1 MAGVGGRFE
10 LEELRRQA
18 EAEKKAARMRA
29 IVSNATLVV
38 VLVAVAVGGKIGWD
52 MWQEKREAERVA
64 AEEAR
69 IAEEKAVAERKKAE
83 AERAK
88 AAEEKREAERKA
100 REAAE
105 AAERKAREE
114 KREAERI
121 AREEERRRKEE
132 ERRFAEEH
140 RVEQQEL
147 KKYEDLAVSNLRF
160 QTGDHI
166 CYEYGVDEIV
176 EASVDERRWL
186 ELSQLS
192 QKRQTIEFL
201 EQLRGDSVTNDFSDI
216 RYPDRDTF
224 AKLLENLDA
233 ERFTLVL
240 RLKDDARGRRL
251 ALVAPDLEKGL
262 AEPEGAR
269 QMKSG
274 SRVIGW
280 TVPFAYG
287 DKMPVFLVEQP
298 TADRFSREW
307 SARRRKLRTE
317 AAKLDNRD
325 EYVANRLAKELPDF
339 VKSVKVEITTPPPED
354 KPSSKSSSSKRRE
367 EKQRPTMKGSNSDI
381 RTLGGARTLR

>member
-18 EAEKKAARMRA
+18 QAEKKAARTRA

-38 VLVAVAVGGKIGWD
+38 VLLVVAIGGKIGWD
-52 MWQEKREAERVA
+52 KWQEKREADRVA

-69 IAEEKAVAERKKAE
+69 IAEEKAAAERKKAE
-83 AERAK
+83 AEREK
-88 AAEEKREAERKA
+88 AAAEKREAERKA

-140 RVEQQEL
+140 RAEQQEL
-147 KKYEDLAVSNLRF
+147 KKFEDQAVSNLRF

-176 EASVDERRWL
+176 ESSVDERRWL

-192 QKRQTIEFL
+192 QKRQTIDFL

-240 RLKDDARGRRL
+240 KLKDDVRGRRL
-251 ALVAPDLEKGL
+251 ALVAPNLEKGL

-287 DKMPVFLVEQP
+287 DKMPVFLVEQS

-307 SARRRKLRTE
+307 GARRRKLRTE

-325 EYVANRLAKELPDF
+325 EYVANRLSKELPGF
-339 VKSVKVEITTPPPED
+339 VKSVKIEITTPPPED
-354 KPSSKSSSSKRRE
+354 KSAAKSSSSQKRETKPR
-367 EKQRPTMKGSNSDI
+367 QLMKGSNSNI
-381 RTLGGARTLR
+381 RTLGGPKTLR

>member
-18 EAEKKAARMRA
+18 QAEKKAARTRA

-38 VLVAVAVGGKIGWD
+38 VLLVVAIGGKIGWD
-52 MWQEKREAERVA
+52 KWQEKREADRIA

-176 EASVDERRWL
+176 ESSVDERRWL

-274 SRVIGW
+274 PRVIGW

-287 DKMPVFLVEQP
+287 DKMPVFLVEQS

-325 EYVANRLAKELPDF
+325 EYVSNRLSKELPGF
-339 VKSVKVEITTPPPED
+339 VKSVKIEITTPPPED
-354 KPSSKSSSSKRRE
+354 KSAAKSSSSQKRE
-367 EKQRPTMKGSNSDI
+367 SKQRQLMKGSNSNI
-381 RTLGGARTLR
+381 RTLGGPKTLR

>member
-52 MWQEKREAERVA
+52 KWQEKREADRVA

-147 KKYEDLAVSNLRF
+147 KKYEDLTVSNLRF

-176 EASVDERRWL
+176 ESSVDERRWL

-287 DKMPVFLVEQP
+287 DKMPVFLVEQS

-325 EYVANRLAKELPDF
+325 EYVSNRLSKELPGF
-339 VKSVKVEITTPPPED
+339 VKSVKIEITTPPPED
-354 KPSSKSSSSKRRE
+354 KSAAKSSSSQKRE
-367 EKQRPTMKGSNSDI
+367 SKQRQLMKGSNSNI
-381 RTLGGARTLR
+381 RTLGGPKTLR

>member
-52 MWQEKREAERVA
+52 KWQEKREADRIA
-64 AEEAR
+64 AEDAR
-69 IAEEKAVAERKKAE
+69 IAEEKAAAERKKAE
-83 AERAK
+83 AEREK
-88 AAEEKREAERKA
+88 AAAERREAEKKA
-100 REAAE
+100 REEAR

-176 EASVDERRWL
+176 ESSVDERRWL

-201 EQLRGDSVTNDFSDI
+201 VQLRGDSVTNDFSDI

-287 DKMPVFLVEQP
+287 DKMPVFLVEQS

-307 SARRRKLRTE
+307 SASRRKLRTE

-325 EYVANRLAKELPDF
+325 EYVANRLLKELPDF
-339 VKSVKVEITTPPPED
+339 VKSVKIEITTPPPED
-354 KPSSKSSSSKRRE
+354 KSAAKSSSSQKRETKPR
-367 EKQRPTMKGSNSDI
+367 QLMKGSNSNI
-381 RTLGGARTLR
+381 RTLGGPKTLR

>member
-18 EAEKKAARMRA
+18 QAEKKAARTRA

-38 VLVAVAVGGKIGWD
+38 VLLVVAIGGKIGWD
-52 MWQEKREAERVA
+52 KWQEKREADRVA

-69 IAEEKAVAERKKAE
+69 IAEEKAAAERKKAE
-83 AERAK
+83 AEREK
-88 AAEEKREAERKA
+88 AAAEKREAERKA

-140 RVEQQEL
+140 RAEQQEL
-147 KKYEDLAVSNLRF
+147 KKFEDQAVSNLRF

-176 EASVDERRWL
+176 ESSVDERRWL

-224 AKLLENLDA
+224 AKLMDNLDA

-240 RLKDDARGRRL
+240 KLKDVVRGRRL
-251 ALVAPDLEKGL
+251 ALVAPDVEKGL

-287 DKMPVFLVEQP
+287 DKMPVFLVEQS

-307 SARRRKLRTE
+307 GARRRKLRTE

-325 EYVANRLAKELPDF
+325 EYVSIRLSKELPGF
-339 VKSVKVEITTPPPED
+339 VKSVKIEITTPPPED
-354 KPSSKSSSSKRRE
+354 KSAAKSSSSQKRETKPR
-367 EKQRPTMKGSNSDI
+367 QLMKGSNSNI
-381 RTLGGARTLR
+381 RTLGGPKTLR

>member
-18 EAEKKAARMRA
+18 QAEKKAARTRA

-38 VLVAVAVGGKIGWD
+38 VLLVVAIGGKIGWD
-52 MWQEKREAERVA
+52 KWQEKREADRVA

-147 KKYEDLAVSNLRF
+147 KKYEDRTVSRLRC

-176 EASVDERRWL
+176 ESSVDERRWL

-287 DKMPVFLVEQP
+287 DKMPVFLVEQS

-354 KPSSKSSSSKRRE
+354 QPSSKSSSSKRRGE
-367 EKQRPTMKGSNSDI
+367 QPRPTMKGSNSDI

>member
-18 EAEKKAARMRA
+18 QAEKKAARTRA

-38 VLVAVAVGGKIGWD
+38 VLLVVAIGGKIGWD
-52 MWQEKREAERVA
+52 KWQEKREADRIA

-69 IAEEKAVAERKKAE
+69 IAEEKAAAERKKAE
-83 AERAK
+83 AEREK
-88 AAEEKREAERKA
+88 AAAEKREAERKA

-147 KKYEDLAVSNLRF
+147 KKYEDLTVSNLRF

-325 EYVANRLAKELPDF
+325 EYVSNRLSKELPGF
-339 VKSVKVEITTPPPED
+339 VKSVKIEITTPPPED
-354 KPSSKSSSSKRRE
+354 KSAAKSSSSQKRE
-367 EKQRPTMKGSNSDI
+367 SKQRQLMKGSNSNI
-381 RTLGGARTLR
+381 RTLGGPKTLR

>member
-18 EAEKKAARMRA
+18 QAEKKAARTRA

-38 VLVAVAVGGKIGWD
+38 VLLVVAIGGKIGWD
-52 MWQEKREAERVA
+52 KWQEKREADRVA

-69 IAEEKAVAERKKAE
+69 IAEEKAAAERKKAE
-83 AERAK
+83 AEREK
-88 AAEEKREAERKA
+88 AAAEKREAERKA

-140 RVEQQEL
+140 RAEQQEL
-147 KKYEDLAVSNLRF
+147 KKFEDQAVSNLRF

-176 EASVDERRWL
+176 ESSVDERRWL

-192 QKRQTIEFL
+192 QKRQTIDFL

-240 RLKDDARGRRL
+240 KLKDVVRGRRL
-251 ALVAPDLEKGL
+251 ALVAPDVEKGL

-287 DKMPVFLVEQP
+287 DKMPFFLMEQS

-307 SARRRKLRTE
+307 GARRRKLRTE

-325 EYVANRLAKELPDF
+325 EYVSIRLSKELPGF
-339 VKSVKVEITTPPPED
+339 VKSVKIEITTPPPED
-354 KPSSKSSSSKRRE
+354 KSAAKSSSSQKRETKPR
-367 EKQRPTMKGSNSDI
+367 QLMKGSNSNI
-381 RTLGGARTLR
+381 RTLGGPKTLR

>member
-18 EAEKKAARMRA
+18 QAEKKAARTRA

-38 VLVAVAVGGKIGWD
+38 VLLVVAIGGKIGWD
-52 MWQEKREAERVA
+52 KWQEKREADRVA

-69 IAEEKAVAERKKAE
+69 IAEEKAAAERKKAE
-83 AERAK
+83 AEREK
-88 AAEEKREAERKA
+88 AAAEKREAERKA

-140 RVEQQEL
+140 RAEQQEL
-147 KKYEDLAVSNLRF
+147 KKFEDQAVSNLRF

-176 EASVDERRWL
+176 ESSVDERRWL

-192 QKRQTIEFL
+192 QKRQTIDFL

-240 RLKDDARGRRL
+240 KLKDVVRGRRL

-287 DKMPVFLVEQP
+287 DKMPVFLVEQS

-307 SARRRKLRTE
+307 GARRRKLRTE

-325 EYVANRLAKELPDF
+325 EYVANRLSKELPGF
-339 VKSVKVEITTPPPED
+339 VKSVKIEITTPPPED
-354 KPSSKSSSSKRRE
+354 KSAAKSSSSQKRETKPR
-367 EKQRPTMKGSNSDI
+367 QLMKGSNSNI
-381 RTLGGARTLR
+381 RTLGGPKTLR

>member
-38 VLVAVAVGGKIGWD
+38 VLIAVAVGGKIGWD
-52 MWQEKREAERVA
+52 KWQEKREADRIA

-69 IAEEKAVAERKKAE
+69 IAEEKAAAERKKAE
-83 AERAK
+83 AEREK
-88 AAEEKREAERKA
+88 AAAEKREAERKA

-114 KREAERI
+114 KRETERI

-147 KKYEDLAVSNLRF
+147 KKYEDLTVSNLRF

-325 EYVANRLAKELPDF
+325 EYVSNRLSKELPGF
-339 VKSVKVEITTPPPED
+339 VKSVKIEITTPPPED
-354 KPSSKSSSSKRRE
+354 KSAAKFSSSQKRE
-367 EKQRPTMKGSNSDI
+367 SKQRQLMKGSNSNI
-381 RTLGGARTLR
+381 RTLGGPKTLR

>member
-1 MAGVGGRFE
+1 MSGVGGRFE

-38 VLVAVAVGGKIGWD
+38 VLIAVAVGGKIGWD
-52 MWQEKREAERVA
+52 KWQEKREADRIA
-64 AEEAR
+64 TEEAR

-114 KREAERI
+114 KRETERI

-147 KKYEDLAVSNLRF
+147 KKYEDLTVSNLRF

-176 EASVDERRWL
+176 ESSVDERRWL
-186 ELSQLS
+186 ELSQFS

-325 EYVANRLAKELPDF
+325 EYVSNRLSKELPGF
-339 VKSVKVEITTPPPED
+339 VKSVKIEITTPPPGD
-354 KPSSKSSSSKRRE
+354 KPSSKSSSSKKRE

>member
-18 EAEKKAARMRA
+18 QAEKKAARTRA

-38 VLVAVAVGGKIGWD
+38 VLLVVAIGGKIGWD
-52 MWQEKREAERVA
+52 MWQEKREADRVA

-325 EYVANRLAKELPDF
+325 EYVSNRLSKELPGF
-339 VKSVKVEITTPPPED
+339 VKSVKIEITTPPPED
-354 KPSSKSSSSKRRE
+354 KSAAKSSSSQNRE
-367 EKQRPTMKGSNSDI
+367 SKQRQLMKGSNSNI
-381 RTLGGARTLR
+381 RTLGGPKTLR

>member
-52 MWQEKREAERVA
+52 MWQEKREADRVA

-176 EASVDERRWL
+176 ESSVDERRWL

-325 EYVANRLAKELPDF
+325 EYVSNRLSKELPGF
-339 VKSVKVEITTPPPED
+339 VKSVKIEITTPPPED
-354 KPSSKSSSSKRRE
+354 KSAAKSSSSPKRE
-367 EKQRPTMKGSNSDI
+367 SKQRQLMKGSNSNI
-381 RTLGGARTLR
+381 RTLGGPKTLR

>member
-147 KKYEDLAVSNLRF
+147 KKYEDLTVSNLRF

-325 EYVANRLAKELPDF
+325 EYVSNRLSKELPGF
-339 VKSVKVEITTPPPED
+339 VKSVKIEITTPPPED
-354 KPSSKSSSSKRRE
+354 KSAAKSSSSQKRE
-367 EKQRPTMKGSNSDI
+367 SKQRQLMKGSNSNI
-381 RTLGGARTLR
+381 RTLGGPKTLR

>member
-52 MWQEKREAERVA
+52 MWQEKREADRVA

-147 KKYEDLAVSNLRF
+147 KKYEDLTVSNLRF

-176 EASVDERRWL
+176 ESSVDERRWL

-280 TVPFAYG
+280 TVPFTYG
-287 DKMPVFLVEQP
+287 DKMPVFLVEQS

-325 EYVANRLAKELPDF
+325 EYVSNRLSKELPGF
-339 VKSVKVEITTPPPED
+339 VKSVKIEITTPPPED
-354 KPSSKSSSSKRRE
+354 KSAAKSSSSQKRE
-367 EKQRPTMKGSNSDI
+367 SKQRQLMKGSNSNI
-381 RTLGGARTLR
+381 RTLGGPKTLR

>member
-38 VLVAVAVGGKIGWD
+38 VLIAVAVGGKIGWD
-52 MWQEKREAERVA
+52 KWQEKREADRVA

-69 IAEEKAVAERKKAE
+69 IAEEKAAAERKKAE
-83 AERAK
+83 AEREK
-88 AAEEKREAERKA
+88 AAAEKREAERKA
-100 REAAE
+100 REEAR
-105 AAERKAREE
+105 AAERRAREE
-114 KREAERI
+114 KIAAEKA

-132 ERRFAEEH
+132 ERRYAEEH
-140 RVEQQEL
+140 RAEQQEL
-147 KKYEDLAVSNLRF
+147 KKYEDQVVSNLRF
-160 QTGDHI
+160 QAGDHI

-176 EASVDERRWL
+176 ESSVDERRWL
-186 ELSQLS
+186 ELSQLAK
-192 QKRQTIEFL
+192 KRQTIEFL
-201 EQLRGDSVTNDFSDI
+201 EQLRGESVTNDFSAT

-240 RLKDDARGRRL
+240 KLKDDARGRRL

-274 SRVIGW
+274 TRVIGW

-287 DKMPVFLVEQP
+287 DEMTMFLVEQA
-298 TADRFSREW
+298 TADRFTREW
-307 SARRRKLRTE
+307 TSLRRKMRTE

-325 EYVANRLAKELPDF
+325 EYVANRLSKELPDF
-339 VKSVKVEITTPPPED
+339 VKSVKIEITTPPPED
-354 KPSSKSSSSKRRE
+354 KPSSKSSSSKKHE

>member
-18 EAEKKAARMRA
+18 QAEKKAARTRA

-38 VLVAVAVGGKIGWD
+38 VLLVVAIGGKIGWD
-52 MWQEKREAERVA
+52 MWQEKREADRVA

-176 EASVDERRWL
+176 ESSVDECRWL

-325 EYVANRLAKELPDF
+325 EYVSNRLSKELPGF
-339 VKSVKVEITTPPPED
+339 VKSVKIEITTPPPED
-354 KPSSKSSSSKRRE
+354 KSAAKSSSSQKRE
-367 EKQRPTMKGSNSDI
+367 SKQRQLMKGSNSNI
-381 RTLGGARTLR
+381 RTLGGPKTLR

>member
-18 EAEKKAARMRA
+18 QAEKKAARTRA

-38 VLVAVAVGGKIGWD
+38 VLLVVAIGGKIGWD
-52 MWQEKREAERVA
+52 MWQEKREADRVA

-69 IAEEKAVAERKKAE
+69 IAEEKAVAERKNAE

-147 KKYEDLAVSNLRF
+147 KKYEDLTVSNLRF

-176 EASVDERRWL
+176 ESSVDERRWL

-325 EYVANRLAKELPDF
+325 EYVSNRLSKELPGF
-339 VKSVKVEITTPPPED
+339 VKSVKIEITTPPPED
-354 KPSSKSSSSKRRE
+354 KSAAKSSSSQKRE
-367 EKQRPTMKGSNSDI
+367 SKQRQLMKGSNSNI
-381 RTLGGARTLR
+381 RTLGGPKTLR

>member
-18 EAEKKAARMRA
+18 QAEKKAARTRA

-38 VLVAVAVGGKIGWD
+38 VLLVVAICGKIGWD
-52 MWQEKREAERVA
+52 MWQEKREADRVA

-69 IAEEKAVAERKKAE
+69 IAEEKAVAERKNAE

-176 EASVDERRWL
+176 ESSVDERRWL

-325 EYVANRLAKELPDF
+325 EYVSNRLSKELPGF
-339 VKSVKVEITTPPPED
+339 VKSVKIEITTPPPED
-354 KPSSKSSSSKRRE
+354 KSAAKSSSSQKRE
-367 EKQRPTMKGSNSDI
+367 SKQRQLMKGSNSNI
-381 RTLGGARTLR
+381 RTLGGPKTLR

>member
-52 MWQEKREAERVA
+52 MWQEKREADRVA

-176 EASVDERRWL
+176 ESSVDECRWL

-325 EYVANRLAKELPDF
+325 EYVSNRLSKELPGF
-339 VKSVKVEITTPPPED
+339 VKSVKIEITTPPPED
-354 KPSSKSSSSKRRE
+354 KSAAKSSSSQKRE
-367 EKQRPTMKGSNSDI
+367 SKQRQLMKGSNSNI
-381 RTLGGARTLR
+381 RTLGGPKTLR